1 MERLEPKKERSPIG
15 SLKFQ
20 KKSDYKKFRNFI
32 KKQTKELEGVTEPKD
47 DKLKSILRVGVGG
60 LGLLAIGALFGGKGK
75 GKGDGEG
82 GNFPFAIGRKNYPD
96 TPKVPKI
103 VNPRKPPT
111 KPKFVRPKSRIA
123 DLPKR
128 KFTVS
133 ERGRKQ
139 ARKIRKV
146 LGDKVTTSGKKLA
159 TAGVEVG
166 GDSGNRKFKETPR
179 SKIDVSKRII
189 KPKPG
194 EVEASKKLINQKKL
208 TQRTFGRFVKDKK
221 FRSNINTAANM
232 AMLDQIEREALES
245 QKIRKLVEGES
256 GTKIRDFKPTTPDES
271 KLGEGRTIKKRYRGR
286 IKNRDVVLRS
296 GVRGFSK
303 PDPFNRFGTVSNP
316 IMSQNPFKKGF
327 MKNIFKSKITR
338 DTVMGIPTKG
348 KFLTKAGM
356 FFNHP
361 IPKAISFI
369 LTGYE
374 AFQEGKSILNF
385 KDNLFTRLY
394 DLGVAINNELIH
406 PDDPS
411 KMKLFISESSND
423 KIRKHDIMRNVKIL
437 ELRKQQAQGAG
448 GSNNV
453 IVVPENQQ
461 NNEVKSNIPIKKGG
475 TEVSFVP
482 LEPLNS
488 VGTDVLLHK
497 LNQ

>member
-1 MERLEPKKERSPIG
+1 MEKLEPKKKRSPID

-20 KKSDYKKFRNFI
+20 RKSDYKKFRNFI
-32 KKQTKELEGVTEPKD
+32 KKKTKELEGVTEPKD

-96 TPKVPKI
+96 TPKTPKI

-111 KPKFVRPKSRIA
+111 KPKFKRPKSKTA
-123 DLPKR
+123 ELPKR
-128 KFTVS
+128 KFTIS
-133 ERGRKQ
+133 KRGRKQ
-139 ARKIRKV
+139 ARNIRKV

-166 GDSGNRKFKETPR
+166 GDSGTRKTVKSQT
-179 SKIDVSKRII
+179 II

-208 TQRTFGRFVKDKK
+208 TQRTFGRFIKDKK

-232 AMLDQIEREALES
+232 AMLDQIEREAIEA
-245 QKIRKLVEGES
+245 QKIRKLVEAES

-271 KLGEGRTIKKRYRGR
+271 KLGEGRTVKKRYRGR

-316 IMSQNPFKKGF
+316 LMSQNPFKKGF
-327 MKNIFKSKITR
+327 MGNIFKSKITS
-338 DTVMGIPTKG
+338 DTIMGIPTKG

-374 AFQEGKSILNF
+374 AFQEGKSIVNF

-448 GSNNV
+448 GGNNV
-453 IVVPENQQ
+453 IVVPENKE
-461 NNEVKSNIPIKKGG
+461 NNQVKSNIPIKTGG

-482 LEPLNS
+482 FEPLNS

>member
-1 MERLEPKKERSPIG
+1 MEKLEPKKERSPIG

-96 TPKVPKI
+96 PPRTAKIINPK
-103 VNPRKPPT
+103 KPPT
-111 KPKFVRPKSRIA
+111 TPKFKRPKSKTA
-123 DLPKR
+123 ELPKR
-128 KFTVS
+128 KFTIS
-133 ERGRKQ
+133 QRGRSEAARLRQKQ
-139 ARKIRKV
+139 LVTSTGVVEGDDQVKV
-146 LGDKVTTSGKKLA
+146 KR
-159 TAGVEVG
+159 
-166 GDSGNRKFKETPR
+166 DSGNRK
-179 SKIDVSKRII
+179 ISKRRTII
-189 KPKPG
+189 EPKPG
-194 EVEASKKLINQKKL
+194 EVEASKKLLNQKKL
-208 TQRTFGRFVKDKK
+208 TQKTFGRFVKDKN
-221 FRSNINTAANM
+221 FRSNISTAADM
-232 AMLDQIEREALES
+232 AMLDQIEREAIEA

-256 GTKIRDFKPTTPDES
+256 GTKIRDFKPTTPDQS
-271 KLGEGRTIKKRYRGR
+271 KLGEGRTVKKRYRGR

-303 PDPFNRFGTVSNP
+303 PDPFNRFGTVETP
-316 IMSQNPFKKGF
+316 IMSKNPFKKGF
-327 MKNIFKSKITR
+327 MGNIFKSKITR

-361 IPKAISFI
+361 IPKGISFI

-374 AFQEGKSILNF
+374 AFQEGKSIVNF

-437 ELRKQQAQGAG
+437 ELRKQQA
-448 GSNNV
+448 
-453 IVVPENQQ
+453 
-461 NNEVKSNIPIKKGG
+461 
-475 TEVSFVP
+475 
-482 LEPLNS
+482 
-488 VGTDVLLHK
+488 
-497 LNQ
+497 

>member
-1 MERLEPKKERSPIG
+1 MEKLEPKKKRSPID

-20 KKSDYKKFRNFI
+20 RKSDYKKFRNFI
-32 KKQTKELEGVTEPKD
+32 KKKTKELEGVTEPKD

-96 TPKVPKI
+96 TPKTPKI

-111 KPKFVRPKSRIA
+111 KPKFKRPKSKTA
-123 DLPKR
+123 ELPKR
-128 KFTVS
+128 KFTIS
-133 ERGRKQ
+133 KRGRKQ
-139 ARKIRKV
+139 ARNIRKV

-166 GDSGNRKFKETPR
+166 GDSGTRKTVKSQT
-179 SKIDVSKRII
+179 II

-208 TQRTFGRFVKDKK
+208 TQRTFGRFIKDKK

-232 AMLDQIEREALES
+232 AMLDQIEREAIEA
-245 QKIRKLVEGES
+245 QKIRKLVEAES

-271 KLGEGRTIKKRYRGR
+271 KLGEGRTVKKRYRGR

-316 IMSQNPFKKGF
+316 LMSQNPFKKGF
-327 MKNIFKSKITR
+327 MGNIFKSKITR

-361 IPKAISFI
+361 IPKGISFI
-369 LTGYE
+369 LTAYE
-374 AFQEGKSILNF
+374 AYQEGKSIINF

-453 IVVPENQQ
+453 IVVPENKE
-461 NNEVKSNIPIKKGG
+461 NNQVKSNIPIKTGG

-482 LEPLNS
+482 FEPLNS